1 MKPTALVAAALI
13 LVAMPAGMAFAQIS
27 LAPAAEEGSNAVSY
41 PIDGTPLLWKEDQQ
55 VQQYIAAHPNVF
67 NEMRL
72 RKPNRWGFTVGTP
85 RSWWAMDFQTSTNY
99 QVASTCRA
107 VGTNCYIFVEE
118 TQWGSRVTQ
127 PQVDS
132 IRVAFD
138 LRTPA
143 NASKGVYQM
152 DVDAFGNPPDVD
164 SDPKIILLLLDIK
177 DGYTGTGGYIMGYF
191 YSANELTGGQSNMA
205 EIYFLDVNP
214 LDLSTASGLQGG
226 MSTTAHEFQH
236 MIHWNYNKFGDTFTN
251 EGCSLLAEVNCGY
264 PLYDQSGYIKETN
277 HYLFDWR
284 TNDNTLV
291 LHDYSRAARFFLYIR
306 DQLGIS
312 FFKTLVSTAFT
323 GVGRLDAAFSTFG
336 TPLRFGDVFQNWLI
350 ANILNDRSVDPKY
363 GYLYPNVPKVAGTI
377 YANPNEMVSAKN
389 VANLGA
395 EFPVFKYGSGLSIN
409 FSTNNA
415 AVVVKAV
422 EIGAAPTSTRVLN
435 VTPGTLFTEP
445 GYGTT
450 YPEVDFVVVNTDQY
464 QNYTYSFNSTGTANS
479 VELKWDL
486 AEPAGYL
493 KLSNSDT
500 LCVTFDGLP
509 GFKLDSIRVAL
520 RRAGSISGGIW
531 RYSGVIGAP
540 LGAPLAVP
548 ITATSDITPTVVD
561 SSGPFP
567 YPIPYPGW
575 RLVDLRSYSID
586 AASPF
591 AAAFVITSTSVPI
604 VVIKNPGSAP
614 VHSVTYRS
622 TLTPPGWYILTPPS
636 GGDSI
641 WAYGIRAYVSLRTTG
656 VTEAVEL
663 LPSAL
668 SVGQNY
674 PNPFNPS
681 TTIEYTLPKP
691 GAVTIRV
698 FDMLGRQIRLLA
710 SGEQSAGRHSVV
722 WDGRDNHGVDVMSGV
737 YYYRVETASGSISR
751 KMMLVR

>member
-1 MKPTALVAAALI
+1 MKQMALVAAALI
-13 LVAMPAGMAFAQIS
+13 LIAMPTGMAFAQIS
-27 LAPAAEEGSNAVSY
+27 SAPAAEEGSNAVSY

-72 RKPNRWGFTVGTP
+72 RKPNGWDFTVGTP

-99 QVASTCRA
+99 QVPSTCRA
-107 VGTNCYIFVEE
+107 VGTNCYIFVEDA
-118 TQWGSRVTQ
+118 QWGSRVTQ
-127 PQVDS
+127 SQVDS
-132 IRVAFD
+132 IRFAFD

-164 SDPKIILLLLDIK
+164 SDPKILLLLLDIK

-191 YSANELTGGQSNMA
+191 YSANEVTGGQSNMA

-291 LHDYSRAARFFLYIR
+291 LRDYSRAARFFLYIR
-306 DQLGIS
+306 DQLGIG

-323 GVGRLDAAFSTFG
+323 GVGRLNSAFSTFG
-336 TPLRFGDVFQNWLI
+336 TPLRFGDIFQNWLI

-363 GYLYPNVPKVAGTI
+363 GYLYPNVPNVNGTT
-377 YANPNEMVSAKN
+377 YGNPNANVGRTI
-389 VANLGA
+389 VANLGGA
-395 EFPVFKYGSGLSIN
+395 YAIFKYGSQLRVTFTVDYS
-409 FSTNNA
+409 
-415 AVVVKAV
+415 AVVIKAV
-422 EIGAAPTSTRVLN
+422 EIGPSSKRV
-435 VTPGTLFTEP
+435 VDVSPGTEFSEQGYGSTYSEIDFVIMNTHQGTEHTYAFNSSGVARPLELMYDATEP
-445 GYGTT
+445 TGYYKLTPTDTACVVFDGILGARLDSVRVAMRRALTVTGGVWSYTGTT
-450 YPEVDFVVVNTDQY
+450 RPTPLGPLLAWPVTVSTTLNPSVPYPVPWPNWGKADLSSRGIMVNNAFAVAFVVGADSVAPMATDY
-464 QNYTYSFNSTGTANS
+464 PGTNPYGSYTY
-479 VELKWDL
+479 L
-486 AEPAGYL
+486 
-493 KLSNSDT
+493 
-500 LCVTFDGLP
+500 
-509 GFKLDSIRVAL
+509 
-520 RRAGSISGGIW
+520 
-531 RYSGVIGAP
+531 
-540 LGAPLAVP
+540 
-548 ITATSDITPTVVD
+548 
-561 SSGPFP
+561 
-567 YPIPYPGW
+567 
-575 RLVDLRSYSID
+575 
-586 AASPF
+586 
-591 AAAFVITSTSVPI
+591 
-604 VVIKNPGSAP
+604 
-614 VHSVTYRS
+614 HH
-622 TLTPPGWYILTPPS
+622 PS
-636 GGDSI
+636 GGGARD
-641 WAYGIRAYVSLRTTG
+641 WYYLTTTNGNVALWLIRAYVSFPTTG

-681 TTIEYTLPKP
+681 TTIEYTLPKA

-710 SGEQSAGRHSVV
+710 SGEQSAGKHSVV